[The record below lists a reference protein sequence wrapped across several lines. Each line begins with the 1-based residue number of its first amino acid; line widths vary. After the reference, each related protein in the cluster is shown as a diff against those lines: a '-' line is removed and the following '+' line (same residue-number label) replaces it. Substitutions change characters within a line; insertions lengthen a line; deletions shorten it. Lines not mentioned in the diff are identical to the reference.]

1 MLRLRHPAT
10 FVHPFSYCHLKMVKV
25 IKQILTTQ
33 HFQLQHSVLKTQCS
47 SRFDTYSIFWWGILG
62 SPRHS
67 PHLWFIPL
75 VHLDF
80 LAIFVIPSPHLDI
93 HTFTSPRGLVIPAP
107 HLDLHTLTS
116 PRGLVIPKGAKIQ
129 KIRSLLGSRAQLG

>member
-1 MLRLRHPAT
+1 MFEFLRQKST
-10 FVHPFSYCHLKMVKV
+10 NEVGFSMMQHAILK
-25 IKQILTTQ
+25 
-33 HFQLQHSVLKTQCS
+33 
-47 SRFDTYSIFWWGILG
+47 RGILG